1 MCSNPRL
8 NGGCAERVDPSPNLA
23 HHGEIRLLGDPL
35 EHPDPVI
42 KRSRVPA
49 LWGEPVPH
57 RHDDGVAEL
66 GHPPAE
72 GVVGRGAAAP
82 GDEPAAV
89 ELHDDGQPPTR
100 GRSGVREVPPVR
112 RGRGGR
118 GGVAGAARVRRR
130 GGEEDADGERG
141 VGVDVEVL
149 GRDAVGRGEGR
160 VGGRGGLFGAAGDAE
175 RRGGRVGDGVGQ
187 RLEAVAEEELEE
199 DAVDLHADARHGS
212 RLTRIH
218 ASHGRILPRG
228 SGKPRRRPDDR
239 DKDRTGI
246 GDGVVGGR

>member
-8 NGGCAERVDPSPNLA
+8 DGGCTERVDPSPYLA

-42 KRSRVPA
+42 KRSRVPV
-49 LWGEPVPH
+49 LWREPVPH
-57 RHDDGVAEL
+57 SHNDGVAEL

-89 ELHDDGQPPTR
+89 ELHDDGQPPAR
-100 GRSGVREVPPVR
+100 GRRSVRVVPPVR
-112 RGRGGR
+112 RAGGGR
-118 GGVAGAARVRRR
+118 GGVAGAARVRVLRR
-130 GGEEDADGERG
+130 RRGEEDADGERG

-160 VGGRGGLFGAAGDAE
+160 VGGRGGLVGAAGDPE
-175 RRGGRVGDGVGQ
+175 RRVGVGGAGQ

-212 RLTRIH
+212 RIT
-218 ASHGRILPRG
+218 
-228 SGKPRRRPDDR
+228 RPDPPLGGR
-239 DKDRTGI
+239 DKDGMGI
-246 GDGVVGGR
+246 W